1 MFTVLQ
7 ELLNSRWAR
16 RGGSTSLQSSPTK
29 LNDHFEWF
37 ETLRI
42 LKVLLD
48 DHFRDH
54 FIKFQNK
61 LQKGE
66 RFKIIENQANLE
78 NFQRLLPLEN
88 EQILSILVF
97 FENQLQSTFCAI
109 ILKFSWKTYFS
120 KRAIILCG

>member
-1 MFTVLQ
+1 MSSAEHLRFKLKLV
-7 ELLNSRWAR
+7 
-16 RGGSTSLQSSPTK
+16 QSSPTK
-29 LNDHFEWF
+29 MNDHFEWF

-66 RFKIIENQANLE
+66 IFKTVENQPNLE

-88 EQILSILVF
+88 EQILSILLF
-97 FENQLQSTFCAI
+97 F
-109 ILKFSWKTYFS
+109 
-120 KRAIILCG
+120 

>member
-1 MFTVLQ
+1 MCR
-7 ELLNSRWAR
+7 EIPPSLNLK
-16 RGGSTSLQSSPTK
+16 LQSSPTK
-29 LNDHFEWF
+29 MNDHFEWF

-61 LQKGE
+61 LRKGE
-66 RFKIIENQANLE
+66 RCKIVENQSNLE

-109 ILKFSWKTYFS
+109 ISVIILKFSWKTYFS

>member
-1 MFTVLQ
+1 MGFLFV
-7 ELLNSRWAR
+7 
-16 RGGSTSLQSSPTK
+16 SLQSSPTK
-29 LNDHFEWF
+29 MNDHFEWF

-54 FIKFQNK
+54 FIKFRNK

-66 RFKIIENQANLE
+66 RFKIIENQPNLE

-88 EQILSILVF
+88 EQMSSILVF
-97 FENQLQSTFCAI
+97 FENQLQSTFCAIISTI